1 MKHTLATAIS
11 AGWPNCEWSLY
22 NSEDF
27 TTLSWLS
34 PDTPQPTLEEVEA
47 KIAELD
53 SVEAMRLLRVKR
65 NAMLQETDV
74 KSLPDYPHKNDDER
88 AAWLAYRQQ
97 LRDMLVIATPTL
109 THMHELDDASVEWP
123 VKPVI

>member
-1 MKHTLATAIS
+1 MKHTFASAIS

-22 NSEDF
+22 NSDDF

-47 KIAELD
+47 MIVELD
-53 SVEAMRLLRVKR
+53 SIEAKRLLRVKR

-97 LRDMLVIATPTL
+97 LRDLLVTAIPSLTP
-109 THMHELDDASVEWP
+109 MHDLDEASIEWP
-123 VKPVI
+123 QSPNY